1 MNKKILTMTAM
12 AVLVGGSASYA
23 QTVSADVKSEKEV
36 QVEESVQAPS
46 RMDGG
51 VRKFV
56 EKQKSN
62 TQKRKVT
69 LKSDVLGR
77 RGGAQKGALNYEIK
91 ASDTE
96 KMKVVISD
104 IKADDTPLPTV
115 SGRYEFDSQKNQKD
129 YWLNGSKMSES
140 GYLAEAEKREKKY
153 SESKTFNSPR
163 TAYLTATFEQR
174 NQVHF

>member
-62 TQKRKVT
+62 RK
-69 LKSDVLGR
+69 
-77 RGGAQKGALNYEIK
+77 
-91 ASDTE
+91 
-96 KMKVVISD
+96 
-104 IKADDTPLPTV
+104 
-115 SGRYEFDSQKNQKD
+115 
-129 YWLNGSKMSES
+129 
-140 GYLAEAEKREKKY
+140 
-153 SESKTFNSPR
+153 
-163 TAYLTATFEQR
+163 
-174 NQVHF
+174 